1 MEKLS
6 NTLLGVG
13 SVSLIE
19 TIPAIPQ
26 QVGLDI
32 PTVIQT
38 IIQLIVGV
46 GTLLAM
52 FKKKQTVTS

>member
-32 PTVIQT
+32 PTIIQT

>member
-19 TIPAIPQ
+19 TIPALPQ

-38 IIQLIVGV
+38 IIQLIVGI

>member
-26 QVGLDI
+26 QVGLDV

-38 IIQLIVGV
+38 IIQLIVGI

>member
-19 TIPAIPQ
+19 TIPALPQ

-52 FKKKQTVTS
+52 FKKKQNVTS

>member
-38 IIQLIVGV
+38 IIQLIVGI

>member
-26 QVGLDI
+26 HVGLDI

-38 IIQLIVGV
+38 IIQLIVGI